1 MEAIIKWN
9 VERNG
14 VEIQTNDEHFV
25 IDAMPSRVMSGRDAV
40 RFYQNAGGWTIPT
53 MKQLQLVAKHLS
65 EVNDLLEQCGGY
77 KLFGWHWSS
86 DEADV
91 FSAWLV
97 YMSSGYARGIG
108 KNFYGYVRA
117 VSNLSKN

>member
-1 MEAIIKWN
+1 MKTTIKWN
-9 VERNG
+9 AERNG

-25 IDAMPSRVMSGRDAV
+25 IDATPSRVMSWRDAV

-53 MKQLQLVAKHLS
+53 KKQLQLVAKHLS

-86 DEADV
+86 DEADK
-91 FSAWLV
+91 FCAWLV
-97 YMSSGYARGIG
+97 SMNGGYAGSFDKYDG
-108 KNFYGYVRA
+108 NHVRA
-117 VSNLSKN
+117 VSAFQN